1 MKDYKTTWQVHG
13 IFPEPIYLS
22 HLNRSFTKK
31 ELKSVESHK
40 KGLIQNAGNKTSKNK
55 YVLNKPE
62 MSKLKKDLLKHVN
75 LYLEKV
81 IATEHKVTL
90 NITQSWLNYTNENQ
104 YHHEHSHSNSFLS
117 GVLYMKA
124 NSETDRIFFHKD
136 MSKGTLR
143 LKPKTF
149 NLYIWKQTWEDGSQR
164 KNFAGIGFTYDSSK
178 DAFIP
183 PQPYPSWILNDDTC
197 EWDPPVPY
205 PSDTPVD
212 SDGNPANYKWDEDS
226 QSWIVVPYPA
236 DPS

>member
-149 NLYIWKQTWEDGSQR
+149 NLYNSPEWFFRVAESMLVLFPSYLVHSVKTKDDDGERISLAFNVYL
-164 KNFAGIGFTYDSSK
+164 KGKIGSYHSITE
-178 DAFIP
+178 
-183 PQPYPSWILNDDTC
+183 L
-197 EWDPPVPY
+197 VL
-205 PSDTPVD
+205 
-212 SDGNPANYKWDEDS
+212 
-226 QSWIVVPYPA
+226 
-236 DPS
+236 